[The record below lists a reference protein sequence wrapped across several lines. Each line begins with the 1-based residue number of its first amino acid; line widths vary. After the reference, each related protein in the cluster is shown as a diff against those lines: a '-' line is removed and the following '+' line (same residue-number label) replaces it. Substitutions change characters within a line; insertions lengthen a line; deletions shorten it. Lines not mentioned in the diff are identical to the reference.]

1 MIGKRVGIR
10 IKKNGFFVMK
20 QINEEL
26 ELELAPQV
34 AKQVDVFSWGKLVN
48 YFLDQ
53 EYTDLMDFICQEAV
67 RRCGMVG

>member
-20 QINEEL
+20 QINEP

-34 AKQVDVFSWGKLVN
+34 AKQVEG
-48 YFLDQ
+48 Y
-53 EYTDLMDFICQEAV
+53 
-67 RRCGMVG
+67 GMAGMLGNLTKPVALST

>member
-26 ELELAPQV
+26 ELELAPQA

-53 EYTDLMDFICQEAV
+53 EYTDSIGYILRSNHPESLLL
-67 RRCGMVG
+67 